1 MSTLPA
7 ELDECVGNL
16 EKSIGALESTLSD
29 LLDQPMEEIC
39 PSDDPHA
46 VARLQV
52 SLAYALNASFF
63 IYLKT
68 QGVSPKDHPVKKEL
82 DRLKTYIEKLKDLE
96 SGGRKARVDVEASKR
111 VIKHNTGPGQATPS
125 DSDRNDAPARGPPNW
140 QMTIFE

>member
-82 DRLKTYIEKLKDLE
+82 VSPAFTEHPCVKLMGV
-96 SGGRKARVDVEASKR
+96 SGSPQDVHRKAER
-111 VIKHNTGPGQATPS
+111 P
-125 DSDRNDAPARGPPNW
+125 
-140 QMTIFE
+140 